1 MAKGKDEFSLVDLRK
16 DLKVHVPFGDV
27 IGDSTYSKIAEWIG
41 MGNYHLNAL
50 ISGSLFNGVPNNRS
64 VALVGESGV
73 GKTYLLL
80 NLCREAQKLGYHI
93 IYFDSEGAVDAET
106 AIAFGVDPRRL
117 DHQPVAELGQF
128 KSAVTTICQKLT
140 EAKKAGKAVPK
151 IMICLDSM
159 GMLASEKEI
168 NDAMEGKS
176 SADFTRA
183 KTIRSIFR
191 IITSAM
197 TGLGIPFVYTNH
209 TYASVGPYP
218 TVNISGGGGQVY
230 SASVVLN
237 LTKAKLKDGADEK
250 VQTGIVVT
258 AKPLKNRLAKPGE
271 AKFHIHFSK
280 GMNPFIG
287 LQEYISWKNCGIER
301 GNILTE
307 KELSKLK
314 PEDQARAQEFDMP
327 DGSKAWFMPK
337 ATAQRF
343 IVRHLGRSVAAAELF
358 TETVFTRSVL
368 EDLERNCI
376 TQRFKYNVDEE
387 VVEIAEFIEEEQ
399 P

>member
-1 MAKGKDEFSLVDLRK
+1 MATKVAKETVLSDLRK

-27 IGDSTYSKIAEWIG
+27 ISESKYSKIAEWIPT
-41 MGNYHLNAL
+41 GNYHLNAL

-80 NLCREAQKLGYHI
+80 NMCREAQGMGYHI
-93 IYFDSEGAVDAET
+93 IYFDSEGAVDADT
-106 AIAFGVDPRRL
+106 ARAFGVDPSRM
-117 DHQPVAELGQF
+117 DHQPVSELGQF
-128 KSAVTTICQKLT
+128 KSAVTTICRKLV
-140 EAKKAGKAVPK
+140 EAKKAGKEVPK
-151 IMICLDSM
+151 IMVCLDSM

-168 NDAMEGKS
+168 GDAMEGKS

-191 IITSAM
+191 IITSDL

-230 SASVVLN
+230 SASVVLY
-237 LTKAKLKDGADEK
+237 LGKSKLKDGADEK
-250 VQTGIVVT
+250 AQTGIVVT

-280 GMNPFIG
+280 GMNAYIG
-287 LQEYISWKNCGIER
+287 LQDYISWKDCGIER
-301 GNILTE
+301 GNVLSE
-307 KELSKLK
+307 KDVAKLK
-314 PEDQARAQEFDMP
+314 PEEQSKAQEFSMP
-327 DGSKAWFMPK
+327 DGTKAFFFPK
-337 ATAQRF
+337 VTAQKF
-343 IVRHLGRSVAAAELF
+343 IVRHLGYGVSAADLF
-358 TETVFTRSVL
+358 TSTVFTRPVL
-368 EDLERNCI
+368 EEIDRNRI
-376 TQRFKYNVDEE
+376 SPKFKYNVDEE
-387 VVEIAEFIEEEQ
+387 LPEITEFIEEEQ
-399 P
+399 